1 MKKTYLVKAYKKNIG
16 WALFSLLGFIVCVFC
31 FVDGN
36 PAGGIV
42 GVCMGIPSL
51 VGYIVL
57 TKKAIKEEE
66 INEATE
72 EINEAVDKIVLKMIL
87 KSCLASDETQEHS
100 GSDSATLS
108 QNTKEQ

>member
-66 INEATE
+66 INEA
-72 EINEAVDKIVLKMIL
+72 ADKIVLKMIL
-87 KSCLASDETQEHS
+87 NSCLASDETQEHS
-100 GSDSATLS
+100 GSDSATLP